1 MKNFVFFLLLISG
14 IACSQNASGQT
25 KTKPDAF
32 EQTLK
37 TDKSAQLIDVRTP
50 EEFASGHLENARNFD
65 YYAPDFAKKLAT
77 LDKNKPV
84 LVYCA
89 VGGRSGSAA
98 AQLKQMGF
106 KNILDLEGG
115 FRAWSAAGKKVV
127 K

>member
-1 MKNFVFFLLLISG
+1 MKNFILFLLLMSG
-14 IACSQNASGQT
+14 IACTQNAAGQA
-25 KTKPDAF
+25 KIKPDVF

-50 EEFASGHLENARNFD
+50 EEFTSGHLENARNFD

>member
-1 MKNFVFFLLLISG
+1 MKNLLLFLLLTSG
-14 IACSQNASGQT
+14 FACTQNAAAQS
-25 KTKPDAF
+25 KIKPDAF
-32 EQTLK
+32 EQMLK
-37 TDKSAQLIDVRTP
+37 TDKTAQLIDVRTP

-65 YYAPDFAKKLAT
+65 YYAPDFAKKLGT

-106 KNILDLEGG
+106 KNIVDLDGG
-115 FRAWSAAGKKVV
+115 YRAWSGAGKKVI

>member
-1 MKNFVFFLLLISG
+1 MKNLILFLLLISG
-14 IACSQNASGQT
+14 IACSQNASGQS
-25 KTKPDAF
+25 KIKPDAF
-32 EQTLK
+32 EQMLK
-37 TDKSAQLIDVRTP
+37 TEKSAQLVDVRTP

-65 YYAPDFAKKLAT
+65 YYAPDFAQKLAA

-106 KNILDLEGG
+106 KNIVDLEGG
-115 FRAWSAAGKKVV
+115 FRAWSAAGKKVI